1 MSTSGPAP
9 SGTTGWELVVDG
21 IDFGEGP
28 RWHLGRLWFSDFYQG
43 TISSVGHDHQRRVE
57 VEWDG
62 RPSGLGWLPDGRLL
76 FVSMLDRRVM
86 RREADGTVTA
96 AADDLSFPNGSVI
109 TDDGSTLSVGE
120 SMGARFTACP

>member
-1 MSTSGPAP
+1 LSTCGPTPTA
-9 SGTTGWELVVDG
+9 TTDWKLVVDG

-43 TISSVGHDHQRRVE
+43 TISSVGHDHERRVE
-57 VEWDG
+57 ADCCSCRCSTAG
-62 RPSGLGWLPDGRLL
+62 SCDARPTAPSSSTLAIVW
-76 FVSMLDRRVM
+76 
-86 RREADGTVTA
+86 ADGTVTA

-109 TDDGSTLSVGE
+109 TDDGSTLIVGE